1 MDWERIE
8 CRSMSSVLRL
18 GSSRIGQSEH
28 SDRASKFEPFPFS
41 FPSRIFVAKREKIR
55 VIKGRR

>member
-28 SDRASKFEPFPFS
+28 SDRASKFEPFPLFFS
-41 FPSRIFVAKREKIR
+41 FSNLCSKKRKN
-55 VIKGRR
+55 KSY